1 MAKKDLELFRT
12 RRTVRKFTA
21 EGISDETLTEL
32 LDAATLAPT
41 RLDRR
46 PLHYLVIRSDTI
58 KTKLAEA
65 LQVRPYIEGAPVV
78 IAVCA
83 DPVISPTWE
92 LDGSAAIENMLLAAT
107 ALGLGG
113 TWVGPRRSQRWEQ
126 AVEVLRQVVG
136 FPDNL
141 RVVSLVSI
149 GHPEGESRSYD
160 PGEKLDPTRIHYDHW
175 DNLKL

>member
-92 LDGSAAIENMLLAAT
+92 LE
-107 ALGLGG
+107 
-113 TWVGPRRSQRWEQ
+113 
-126 AVEVLRQVVG
+126 
-136 FPDNL
+136 
-141 RVVSLVSI
+141 
-149 GHPEGESRSYD
+149 
-160 PGEKLDPTRIHYDHW
+160 
-175 DNLKL
+175 